1 MTRVAIAALAA
12 LLLSVDGAEAQI
24 DSLNVQKGSLTE
36 TSFRLENGT
45 VMSDVKI
52 AYETYGRLAA
62 DGRNAILMSPG
73 FTTSHRF
80 VGNQGS
86 DEEASWGALI
96 GPAKAIDTDKYFV
109 VSVAHLG
116 SSFGSTNPADINPA
130 TGKPYG
136 PDFPDIRAGDMM
148 NAQKAVLDRLGVKHL
163 VAVVAQSYGGRH
175 AFQWGVTYPDF
186 VDGLVPVETSPK
198 DPRGQAGVESLVR
211 QLAKDPNWNNGWY
224 YDKGGIPTVLTEMR
238 VATLKAYGIDEK
250 LAGRFPDKALR
261 EAEIVRLSRAW
272 AASIDGNS
280 LVVLRRANVG
290 FDAEKDF
297 DRIKAKVL
305 YVLTRT
311 DKSFPPS
318 LAPEVLS
325 KLRAAGVKADYF
337 EIDSEFGHGSAFVD
351 APKWAPRLQSF
362 LSELQTAK

>member
-1 MTRVAIAALAA
+1 MTKVATAALAA
-12 LLLSVDGAEAQI
+12 LLLSAGSAEAQI
-24 DSLNVQKGSLTE
+24 DPLNVQRGTFAAA
-36 TSFRLENGT
+36 SFRLENGS

-80 VGNQGS
+80 VGNEES
-86 DEEASWGALI
+86 DQEASWGAMI
-96 GPAKAIDTDKYFV
+96 GPAKAIDTDRYFV

-116 SSFGSTNPADINPA
+116 SSFGSTHPADINPA

-136 PDFPDIRAGDMM
+136 PDFPDVRAADMV
-148 NAQKAVLDRLGVKHL
+148 NAQKAVLESLGVKHL

-175 AFQWGVTYPDF
+175 AFQWGVTYPNF
-186 VDGLVPVETSPK
+186 MNGVVAVETSPK
-198 DPRGQAGVESLVR
+198 DPRGPAGVESLVG
-211 QLAKDPNWNNGWY
+211 QLAKDPNWNGGWY
-224 YDKGGIPTVLTEMR
+224 YDKGGISTILTEMR

-250 LAGRFPDKALR
+250 LAGRFPDKAQR
-261 EAEIVRLSRAW
+261 EAEIVRLSRGW
-272 AASIDGNS
+272 ATSMDGNS

-305 YVLTRT
+305 YVLSRT

-318 LAPEVLS
+318 IAPEVMS
-325 KLRAAGVKADYF
+325 KLRAASVKADYF

-351 APKWAPRLQSF
+351 AQKWAPRLQSF

>member
-1 MTRVAIAALAA
+1 MTRVAVAALAA
-12 LLLSVDGAEAQI
+12 LLLTAGSAKAQI
-24 DSLNVQKGSLTE
+24 DSLNVQRGTF
-36 TSFRLENGT
+36 TGASFRLENGT

-80 VGNQGS
+80 AGNQDS
-86 DEEASWGALI
+86 DGEASWGALI

-116 SSFGSTNPADINPA
+116 SSFGSTHPADINPG
-130 TGKPYG
+130 TGKQYG
-136 PDFPDIRAGDMM
+136 PDFPDVRAADMV

-175 AFQWGVTYPDF
+175 AFQWSVTYPDF
-186 VDGLVPVETSPK
+186 MDGLVPVETSPK

-238 VATLKAYGIDEK
+238 VATLKAYGVDEK
-250 LAGRFPDKALR
+250 LAGRFPDKGER
-261 EAEIVRLSRAW
+261 ETEIVRLARAW
-272 AASIDGNS
+272 ATSIDGNS

-305 YVLTRT
+305 YVLSRT

-318 LAPEVLS
+318 LAAEVMS
-325 KLRAAGVKADYF
+325 KLRAAGVRADYF

-351 APKWAPRLQSF
+351 APKWAPRLQRF
-362 LSELQTAK
+362 LSELQADK